1 MFIKNYKLLKIWVNK
16 DAITGER
23 LTKNFT
29 VLWIETGYDEYE
41 RYFINQST
49 LQKIKEIINKK
60 ELSYDI
66 YLSTEEVVSM
76 RPLFGMKKETLSTPE
91 KEAEDAFNAKFR
103 KDMWGNM
110 EEFTALRNTLYE
122 EIRNL

>member
-1 MFIKNYKLLKIWVNK
+1 MFIKNYKLLKIWINK

-23 LTKNFT
+23 LRKDFT
-29 VLWIETGYDEYE
+29 NIWIETGYEDYE

-49 LQKIKEIINKK
+49 LQKIKSTSNKK
-60 ELSYDI
+60 DLVSDI
-66 YLSTEEVVSM
+66 YLSSEDVVSI
-76 RPLFGMKKETLSTPE
+76 RPLFNMKKEVLSTPE
-91 KEAEDAFNAKFR
+91 MEIEMTITARFR

-110 EEFTALRNTLYE
+110 EEFAATGNTLYE